1 MVFHTMLLMLFV
13 AFCGLF
19 KLRMRYDRLLSWGI
33 SFAFAALFYQYWQL
47 QWHGAEGFSF
57 LWRPSQMGNITID
70 FRPSEAANKQ
80 IIPIFFVSL
89 LTVFNNSI
97 FHYEERKSPFN
108 TFVIF
113 NLISLSLLITA
124 ENYVQLITTVFVTDI
139 MGYLIL
145 KNVDVSHRYVIYN
158 FFADM
163 CLFMILALV
172 SGRIQSLELNRLLG
186 YEQIGRHKDFVS
198 IVTTLALFIKM
209 GCFLFQSYL
218 LDVSETRFQRM
229 SVVHLLTSP
238 LVGLLLI
245 FKLLN
250 LLTVS
255 DLFIPIFEGMA
266 FLSFVSGIIGFII
279 HNHIQKKMV
288 YLNMAFLGLLLW
300 ILALNK
306 FTWSTLFALYYV
318 AVYIIN
324 QLFFKIYLYQ
334 NRENDVNKMTSSQE
348 TPLLIILLQMMI
360 WAGVFFI
367 LIYLIY
373 QRISAVFILI
383 GGVLLLL
390 VIAIIL
396 NHIYKSPKVHRL
408 DYLNTNTA
416 RAFSFITN
424 SLLLILAIYYWKDN
438 VYMIIATSGIFLA
451 VAASSIGKP
460 FRYFY
465 NNADFQRQDFSKSFF
480 FYLLV
485 APLSY
490 LSSHLWAVVDYF
502 LSEKVIASSFSALD
516 KGSLRLFLIVNRRGR
531 YAGIIYVIISILIF
545 LGIFYGRIKNG

>member
-19 KLRMRYDRLLSWGI
+19 KFRMRYDRLLSWGI
-33 SFAFAALFYQYWQL
+33 SFAFAALFYHYWQFSL
-47 QWHGAEGFSF
+47 HDIQGFSF

-70 FRPSEAANKQ
+70 FHPSETTNKQ
-80 IIPIFFVSL
+80 IIPVFFVSL

-97 FHYEERKSPFN
+97 FHYEERKSSFN
-108 TFVIF
+108 AFVIL
-113 NLISLSLLITA
+113 NLISLFLLIGA
-124 ENYVQLITTVFVTDI
+124 ENYVQLITTVFVSDI
-139 MGYLIL
+139 LGYLIL
-145 KNVDVSHRYVIYN
+145 KNVDASHRYVIYN

-198 IVTTLALFIKM
+198 LTTVLALFIKM
-209 GCFLFQSYL
+209 GGILFQSYL

-255 DLFIPIFEGMA
+255 DLFLPIFKGMA
-266 FLSFVSGIIGFII
+266 VLSFFAGIIGFIV

-288 YLNMAFLGLLLW
+288 YLNMAFLSLLLW
-300 ILALNK
+300 VLALNK
-306 FTWSTLFALYYV
+306 FNWSTLFAIYYV
-318 AVYIIN
+318 AVYLVN

-348 TPLLIILLQMMI
+348 TPLLIILMQMMV
-360 WAGVFFI
+360 WAGLFFT
-367 LIYLIY
+367 LIYMIY
-373 QRISAVFILI
+373 LRISSVSVLVGGSILF
-383 GGVLLLL
+383 L
-390 VIAIIL
+390 VIALIL

-408 DYLNTNTA
+408 DYLNTNA
-416 RAFSFITN
+416 VRAFSFIVN
-424 SLLLILAIYYWKDN
+424 SVLLIGAVCYWREN
-438 VYMIIATSGIFLA
+438 IYMIVIASGVFLA
-451 VAASSIGKP
+451 VAASALGKP

-465 NNADFQRQDFSKSFF
+465 NNADFQRQDFSKGFF
-480 FYLLV
+480 FYLFV
-485 APLSY
+485 APLGY
-490 LSSHLWAVVDYF
+490 LSSHLWTFVDYF
-502 LSEKVIASSFSALD
+502 LSEKVIASSFSALE
-516 KGSLRLFLIVNRRGR
+516 KGSLSLFLALNRRG
-531 YAGIIYVIISILIF
+531 YIAGILYVILSLLIF
-545 LGIFYGRIKNG
+545 LGIFYGRISHG

>member
-1 MVFHTMLLMLFV
+1 MVFHTMLLMLLV

-70 FRPSEAANKQ
+70 FHPSEATNKQ

-97 FHYEERKSPFN
+97 FHYEERKSTFN
-108 TFVIF
+108 AFVIF
-113 NLISLSLLITA
+113 NFISLCLLITA
-124 ENYVQLITTVFVTDI
+124 ENYVQLITTIFVTDI

-145 KNVDVSHRYVIYN
+145 KNTDASHRFVIYN

-198 IVTTLALFIKM
+198 LVTALALFIKM
-209 GCFLFQSYL
+209 GCALFQSYL

-250 LLTVS
+250 LLLVS
-255 DLFIPIFEGMA
+255 DLFLPLFEGMA
-266 FLSFVSGIIGFII
+266 VLSFITGLIGFII
-279 HNHIQKKMV
+279 HNHIQKKVV

-300 ILALNK
+300 ILTLNK
-306 FTWSTLFALYYV
+306 FTWSSLFALYYV

-348 TPLLIILLQMMI
+348 TPLLIILMQLMI
-360 WAGVFFI
+360 WAGIFFT
-367 LIYLIY
+367 LMYSIY
-373 QRISAVFILI
+373 QRVEAISVLI
-383 GGVLLLL
+383 GGILLLL

-408 DYLNTNTA
+408 DYLNTNAA

-424 SLLLILAIYYWKDN
+424 SLLLILAIYYWKEHI
-438 VYMIIATSGIFLA
+438 YMIIAVSGIFLA
-451 VAASSIGKP
+451 VSASALGKP

-490 LSSHLWAVVDYF
+490 LSSHLWSFVDYF
-502 LSEKVIASSFSALD
+502 LSEKVIASSFSAIE
-516 KGSLRLFLIVNRRGR
+516 KGSLTLFLTLNRRGYR
-531 YAGIIYVIISILIF
+531 AGIIYVIVSLLIF
-545 LGIFYGRIKNG
+545 LGIFYGRINNG